1 MLIARALAREPEI
14 LLLDEPMAGLDASS
28 QHDVLHLFEGL
39 RDEGKTLLVATHD
52 LSCVAGCFNL
62 ALLLN
67 RRLVAFGPPSQV
79 FTRDNL
85 NATYEAHLIFLP
97 FEGAVYARHHGHD

>member
-1 MLIARALAREPEI
+1 M
-14 LLLDEPMAGLDASS
+14 
-28 QHDVLHLFEGL
+28 
-39 RDEGKTLLVATHD
+39 
-52 LSCVAGCFNL
+52 
-62 ALLLN
+62 N